1 MINNITAEEPA
12 LLAVEDCD
20 CGKRIDSFI
29 AEKFGDMSRSAV
41 QKAVENGEIT
51 VNDSKVAKNYKLRQ
65 NDSILIRFNPPEE
78 ILATPQNIPIKIV
91 YEDNDII
98 VVNKDRGMV
107 VHPAPGNPDG
117 TLVNALLF
125 HCGNSLSGINGE
137 IRPGIV
143 HRIDKDTSGLIVV
156 AKNDAAH
163 KSLSEQIKEHSAGRI
178 YHAVV
183 HGHLKQPSGSIAAP
197 IGRCPT
203 DRKKM
208 AVVPGGRFAVTHYS
222 TIAEYPGFT
231 YIECRLETG
240 RTHQIRVH
248 FSSIGHPLAGD
259 IVYGSAKHPALA
271 GGQCLHAFELHLVHP
286 ASGVPMT
293 FHADLPEYFTDFLNE
308 ISPKTTDV

>member
-1 MINNITAEEPA
+1 MLDETITVQEN
-12 LLAVEDCD
+12 DS
-20 CGKRIDSFI
+20 GKRIDSFI
-29 AEKFGDMSRSAV
+29 SENFDDISRNSA
-41 QKAVENGEIT
+41 QKAIESGEIT
-51 VNDSKVAKNYKLRQ
+51 VNSEIVPKNYKLRE
-65 NDSILIRFNPPEE
+65 NDCISIKFNPPEE
-78 ILATPQNIPIKIV
+78 ILAVPQNIPINIV

-156 AKNDAAH
+156 AKNDVAH

-178 YHAVV
+178 YQAVI
-183 HGHLKQPSGSIAAP
+183 HGHLKQPTGSISAP
-197 IGRCPT
+197 IGRCPS

-208 AVVPGGRFAVTHYS
+208 AIVPGGRFAVTHYE
-222 TIAEYPGFT
+222 TIAEYPSFT
-231 YIECRLETG
+231 HIKCRLETG

-248 FSSIGHPLAGD
+248 FSSMGHPLAGD
-259 IVYGSAKHPALA
+259 IVYGSAKHPALG
-271 GGQCLHAFELHLVHP
+271 GGQCLHASELHLVHP
-286 ASGVPMT
+286 ISGEPML
-293 FHADLPEYFTDFLNE
+293 FHADLPKYFTDFISE
-308 ISPKTTDV
+308 ISK